1 MRRSLLFLLLSWLI
15 SAVNAQSPGSESGYK
30 YFLAGNKEDVQTK
43 TEGGV
48 LLAGG
53 GKDVDAAFE
62 WLLRKS
68 GGGDIVI
75 LRASGGPGYHDYL
88 TKLGKV
94 DSVETIVFEDG
105 KAARDPFVLER
116 IRKAEAIFFAGGD
129 QWNYVRMWRDS
140 PVEDAIHEQVRK
152 GVPVGGTSAGLA
164 ILGQYSFSAE
174 KDTVQSPEA
183 LADAFDPKVTIASG
197 FLALRNLE
205 CLITDSHFARR
216 DRMGRLLIF
225 LGRIRQESK
234 CSEVYGLGVD
244 ERTAVLMEPDGSAQV
259 VGEAAAYLVR
269 LKAKPQLR
277 PGEKASAGPFAVVKV
292 NAGSKLDLRRRKAEG
307 APGYELRVQS
317 GTVTSSKSDGNY

>member
-1 MRRSLLFLLLSWLI
+1 
-15 SAVNAQSPGSESGYK
+15 
-30 YFLAGNKEDVQTK
+30 
-43 TEGGV
+43 
-48 LLAGG
+48 
-53 GKDVDAAFE
+53 
-62 WLLRKS
+62 
-68 GGGDIVI
+68 
-75 LRASGGPGYHDYL
+75 
-88 TKLGKV
+88 V

-116 IRKAEAIFFAGGD
+116 IRNAEAIFFAGGD

-140 PVEDAIHEQVRK
+140 PVEDAIHDRVRK

-183 LADAFDPKVTIASG
+183 LANPFDPKVTIATG
-197 FLALRNLE
+197 FLTLKNLQ

-216 DRMGRLLIF
+216 DRMGRLLVF

-234 CSEVYGLGVD
+234 CGEVIGLGID

-259 VGEAAAYLVR
+259 VGEASAYLVK

-277 PGEKASAGPFAVVKV
+277 ESEKASVGPFKV
-292 NAGSKLDLRRRKAEG
+292 LKVQAGQKLDLGRRKAEG
-307 APGYELRVQS
+307 VAGYRLKVES